1 MKRGDFN
8 YRLKQNYTRLSN
20 SSLVLSGD
28 ISEKSLDYFQ
38 RVLNSVQPKT
48 EMETSY
54 KTVLRNMKDVNKFG
68 LLLFIKNRHS
78 SHFVQL
84 LDSLS
89 IVRHF
94 NIHNLVFL
102 KWDRDSSQYIVTP
115 LVRKDRESKEEVV
128 DIKKPSLVRSYS
140 SVAAAP
146 EIVIDTVRE
155 EPEPVQE
162 SSQTLTS
169 LSQTIQT
176 TDSSSVLCPTMPRSI
191 GSWADT
197 NPDSE

>member
-8 YRLKQNYTRLSN
+8 YRLKQNYTKLSN

-48 EMETSY
+48 EMETTY

-68 LLLFIKNRHS
+68 LLMFVKNRHS

-102 KWDRDSSQYIVTP
+102 KWDRSSNQYIVSP
-115 LVRKDRESKEEVV
+115 LVRKDQETKEDSFET
-128 DIKKPSLVRSYS
+128 KKPVLVRSYS
-140 SVAAAP
+140 SVVASP
-146 EIVIDTVRE
+146 EIVIDTVQE
-155 EPEPVQE
+155 EPEQE
-162 SSQTLTS
+162 APQTSTS

-176 TDSSSVLCPTMPRSI
+176 TDSSSVLHLSGSKGI

>member
-8 YRLKQNYTRLSN
+8 YRLKQNYTKLSN

-48 EMETSY
+48 EMETTY
-54 KTVLRNMKDVNKFG
+54 KTVLRNMKDVNKYG
-68 LLLFIKNRHS
+68 LLMFVKNRHS

-102 KWDRDSSQYIVTP
+102 KWDRSSNQYIVSP
-115 LVRKDRESKEEVV
+115 LVRKDQETKEDSFET
-128 DIKKPSLVRSYS
+128 KKPVLVRSYS
-140 SVAAAP
+140 SVVASP
-146 EIVIDTVRE
+146 EIVIDTVQE
-155 EPEPVQE
+155 EPEQE
-162 SSQTLTS
+162 TQQTSTT

-176 TDSSSVLCPTMPRSI
+176 TDSSSVLHPSGSKSI

>member
-8 YRLKQNYTRLSN
+8 YRLKQNYTKLSN

-48 EMETSY
+48 EMENTY
-54 KTVLRNMKDVNKFG
+54 KTVLRNMKDVNKYG
-68 LLLFIKNRHS
+68 LLMFVKNRHS

-94 NIHNLVFL
+94 NIHNMVFL
-102 KWDRDSSQYIVTP
+102 KWDRSSNQYIVSP
-115 LVRKDRESKEEVV
+115 LVRKDQETKEE
-128 DIKKPSLVRSYS
+128 DRFETKKPTLVRSYS
-140 SVAAAP
+140 SVVASP
-146 EIVIDTVRE
+146 EIVIDTVQE
-155 EPEPVQE
+155 EPEQE
-162 SSQTLTS
+162 THHTSTS

-176 TDSSSVLCPTMPRSI
+176 TDSSSVLHTTSSKSI